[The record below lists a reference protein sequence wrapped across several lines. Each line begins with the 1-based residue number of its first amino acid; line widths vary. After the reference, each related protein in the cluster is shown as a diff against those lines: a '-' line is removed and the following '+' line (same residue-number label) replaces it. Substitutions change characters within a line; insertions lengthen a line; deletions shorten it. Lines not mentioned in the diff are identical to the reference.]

1 MVYPKA
7 HEIILSKKQR
17 AILNKYAR
25 GTHTPLHLKIRA
37 QIILKADE
45 GKPNITIACELNIQR
60 GTVIKWRNNWAQAAL
75 EIQHTEDDR
84 SHKLKSIIKSAL
96 KDKYRI
102 GKPLFFTPEQIA
114 HIVSLACQSPIENGV
129 PLSHWTPAALAHT
142 AIVQGIVNSI
152 SARTVARYLSEA
164 DLKPHQYKGWLNAKI
179 DNPEQ
184 CQQQVAIVCQVYRN
198 SIQMESS
205 GYHVCCT
212 DEMTGVQAL
221 EHIHEAL
228 PMRPNQV
235 ECIEQEYKRHGT
247 TTLIAS
253 RNVVTGE
260 IVAPLIQFTRTETDF
275 VKHIREVV
283 ATDPK
288 ISYIFV
294 MDQLNTHKSE
304 TLVKCIAEQ
313 EGIPTE
319 ELGKKGVEGILKS
332 METRAA
338 FLSDTT
344 HQIRIVYTP
353 KHSSW
358 MNQIEIWFSI
368 LKRRLLNRRSSFS
381 SVQDL
386 ELRIQQFID
395 YYNQYLAKPFCWT
408 YANKLLVA

>member
-1 MVYPKA
+1 M
-7 HEIILSKKQR
+7 
-17 AILNKYAR
+17 
-25 GTHTPLHLKIRA
+25 
-37 QIILKADE
+37 
-45 GKPNITIACELNIQR
+45 
-60 GTVIKWRNNWAQAAL
+60 
-75 EIQHTEDDR
+75 
-84 SHKLKSIIKSAL
+84 SHKLKSIIKSVL

-102 GKPLFFTPEQIA
+102 GKPAFFKPEQIA

-129 PLSHWTPAALAHT
+129 PSSHWTPAALAHT
-142 AIVQGIVNSI
+142 AIRQVIVKNI
-152 SARTVARYLSEA
+152 SVRTVGRYLSEA

-184 CQQQVAIVCQVYRN
+184 HQQQVAIVCQVYRN
-198 SIQMESS
+198 SVMMESS
-205 GYHVCCT
+205 GYHILCT
-212 DEMTGVQAL
+212 DEITGIQAL

-235 ECIEQEYKRHGT
+235 ECIEQEYKRHRT

-260 IVAPLIQFTRTETDF
+260 IVAPLIQSTRTETDF
-275 VKHIREVV
+275 TKHIREVV
-283 ATDPK
+283 ATVPK
-288 ISYIFV
+288 RPYIFV

-304 TLVKCIAEQ
+304 TLVKWIAEQ

-319 ELGKKGVEGILKS
+319 ELGIKGVKGVLKS
-332 METRAA
+332 METRAS
-338 FLSDTT
+338 FLSDST

-386 ELRIQQFID
+386 KLRIQQFID
-395 YYNQYLAKPFCWT
+395 YYNQYLAKPFR
-408 YANKLLVA
+408 